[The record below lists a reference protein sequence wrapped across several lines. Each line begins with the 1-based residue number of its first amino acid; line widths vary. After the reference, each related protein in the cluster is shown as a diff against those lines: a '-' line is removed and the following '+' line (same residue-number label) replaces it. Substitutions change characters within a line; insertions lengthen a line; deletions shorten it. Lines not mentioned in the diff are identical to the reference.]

1 MSNLERL
8 NVLVPSDVKAEL
20 KRQAEDKGL
29 NLSSIIR
36 LILTAEARNKK

>member
-20 KRQAEDKGL
+20 KKQAEAKGV
-29 NLSSIIR
+29 NMSSLIR
-36 LILTAEARNKK
+36 LILTAETRKEK